1 MQKDITLQKGP
12 LLGQGRTAEVFAWGN
27 DKVLKLFYSW
37 FPLWPIEYE
46 AEVGRAVHETGVPAP
61 KVYGVIDCDGRR
73 GIIYQRVYGRSLI
86 RHMEEKPW
94 KIRRFAREMAALHLR
109 IHSARPKEKN
119 GKLPKGKD
127 WFFAAIKEA
136 QEVLGEKR
144 AADICEYV
152 EKIDAGACH
161 VCHGD
166 FHPDNILVA
175 SDTGPCAGN
184 SAKNPLES
192 TDLGLMAI
200 DWTNAYAG
208 NPFGDVARTC
218 LMLQSPFM
226 PEGVTKWF
234 LLAARKIKQVVYK
247 AYLSEYLRLSK
258 ATAGEMERWILPV
271 AAARLRENVPGERE
285 WLLAIVKHRCRVDLG
300 LCDNHDDR

>member
-1 MQKDITLQKGP
+1 MQKDITLQKGS

-61 KVYGVIDCDGRR
+61 KVYGVIDCHGRR

-127 WFFAAIKEA
+127 WFFSAIKEA

-144 AADICEYV
+144 TADICKYV
-152 EKIDAGACH
+152 EKIDAGARH

-184 SAKNPLES
+184 SAKNPMGSTRLE
-192 TDLGLMAI
+192 LVAI

-208 NPFGDVARTC
+208 NPLGDVARTC

-234 LLAARKIKQVVYK
+234 LLAARKIKQVVYN
-247 AYLSEYLRLSK
+247 AYLSEYLRFSK

-285 WLLAIVKHRCRVDLG
+285 WLLTIVKHRCKVDLG
-300 LCDNHDDR
+300 LCDSHDDR

>member
-226 PEGVTKWF
+226 PEGVAKWF

>member
-127 WFFAAIKEA
+127 WFFSAIKEA
-136 QEVLGEKR
+136 QEILGEKR